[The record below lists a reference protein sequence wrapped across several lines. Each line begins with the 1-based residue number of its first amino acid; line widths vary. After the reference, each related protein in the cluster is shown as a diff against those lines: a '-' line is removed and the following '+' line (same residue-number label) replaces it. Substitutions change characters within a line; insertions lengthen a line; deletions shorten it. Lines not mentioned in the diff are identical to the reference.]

1 MSRYFISIGSN
12 CGDRRG
18 EVTMALHWLY
28 GLGGAL
34 SASSIYETPEI
45 HGLDRPYINAVAAL
59 DIDLEPMV
67 LNKRLKEYE
76 RSRGRDEECR
86 HRGDVPIDIDL
97 VAIADTILR
106 PKDFSHEFFQI
117 GYRQLI

>member
-1 MSRYFISIGSN
+1 MSRYFLSIGSN

-18 EVTMALHWLY
+18 EVKAALIWLS
-28 GLGGAL
+28 GLGGGM

-59 DIDLEPMV
+59 DLNMDPRV
-67 LNKRLKEYE
+67 LNEKLKDYE
-76 RSRGRDEECR
+76 RIRGRDESCR
-86 HRGDVPIDIDL
+86 QRGDVPIDIDL
-97 VAIADTILR
+97 VVMAGTILR
-106 PKDFSHEFFQI
+106 PKDFHHEFFQI